1 MRYSNN
7 VKNKQKG
14 NKLMERKQQI
24 VKEVIMESKIEDQTL
39 VDELWGK
46 VGKKE
51 KLTEFEHD
59 YLSHCYHM
67 EEARAGLL

>member
-1 MRYSNN
+1 
-7 VKNKQKG
+7 
-14 NKLMERKQQI
+14 MERKQQI

-39 VDELWGK
+39 VDELWDK

-51 KLTEFEHD
+51 ELTELEHD
-59 YLSHCYHM
+59 YLSYCYHM